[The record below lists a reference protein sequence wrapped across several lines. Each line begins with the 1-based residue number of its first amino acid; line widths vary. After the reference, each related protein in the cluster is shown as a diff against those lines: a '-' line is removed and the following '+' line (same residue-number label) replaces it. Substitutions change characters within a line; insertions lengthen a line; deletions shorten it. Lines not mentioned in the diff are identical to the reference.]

1 MILDIHIKDNKE
13 SVFNQVQH
21 FLHQQDFK
29 ISNRDQSRPW
39 GGFFV
44 IDENQASY
52 FASVF
57 FPHLKMSDIQ
67 VTAKLSPKILIV
79 APNERLS
86 WQFHYRRSEI
96 WTVING
102 QVGFVSSR
110 NDDENPSKI
119 LAKGDYVR
127 LNKEE
132 RHRLIGLD
140 SWAIVAEIWQHT
152 DIENPSNEEDI
163 VRLQDDFGR

>member
-1 MILDIHIKDNKE
+1 MILEIHKEDNKE
-13 SVFNQVQH
+13 SVFKKTQH
-21 FLHQQDFK
+21 FLQQKKFK
-29 ISNRDQSRPW
+29 ISNLDKSRPW

-44 IDENQASY
+44 IDESQASY
-52 FASVF
+52 FTSFF

-79 APNERLS
+79 APKERLS

-96 WTVING
+96 WKVING
-102 QVGFVSSR
+102 QVGFASSM
-110 NDDENPSKI
+110 NDYENSSKM
-119 LAKGDYVR
+119 LVAGDCVM
-127 LNKEE
+127 LEKEE

-140 SWAIVAEIWQHT
+140 SWAIIAEIWQHT
-152 DIENPSNEEDI
+152 DIENLSNEEDI